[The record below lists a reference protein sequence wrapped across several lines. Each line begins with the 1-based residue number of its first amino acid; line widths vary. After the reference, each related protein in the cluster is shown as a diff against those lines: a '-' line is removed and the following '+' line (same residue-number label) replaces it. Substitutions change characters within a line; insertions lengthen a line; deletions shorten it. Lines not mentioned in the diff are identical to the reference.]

1 MKTLKKDW
9 KLGAAVGTA
18 LSLGSAGAIA
28 GPHGFDL
35 HNVLNGASA
44 AMAGTSIAHVEDPV
58 SAVFGNPATLTT
70 YYGGTN
76 FMFGATFYM
85 PRATMVHD
93 GSAGHAVANF
103 GEHGDTNSTATVVA
117 TQASNGAGTSM
128 STAEAIAAFELTNNG
143 SVGAVG
149 NVGTTFGFDSTSK
162 ADIYAVPQVA
172 VTQDLSGLG
181 IPGVLGVGVTA
192 TSGIGVDYKHTSNSL
207 GAAAELINLG
217 VNAGIGMKMSDTLD
231 VGVSMTITYAMLEA
245 GITGSGG
252 MTHDIGFRGTLGA
265 RKKMNDNMTIGLY
278 YQTEQEH
285 QYDNLHV
292 TSMHGSDPFSA
303 IGGITGTVNME
314 CNGDS
319 VTSSVG
325 VCRQDLEVEQ
335 PWNVGLGVSMDMG
348 NGLLVMA
355 DVTHKAWSDAKFF
368 NEFYDDQNV
377 VSIGLQKTM
386 GNLKL
391 RAGYGYADDPLLS
404 TVKVGQEV
412 ASIGL
417 VNSEGVAVSSPMYGI
432 FMSYFQAME
441 TPVIYKHRI
450 AVGLGVENFL
460 GVPFLSLDTHA
471 AIQLEE
477 DKCFGSGQAGQST
490 STGYYNNAT
499 IGVALAGGLAARGCT
514 SSDHSKATVSS
525 MHVGGALTWSF

>member
-1 MKTLKKDW
+1 MRKSYMKTFKKDW

-18 LSLGSAGAIA
+18 LSLGSASAIA

-93 GSAGHAVANF
+93 GSAGHAVTQLGGSYTNRAGIANT
-103 GEHGDTNSTATVVA
+103 TNRAQIYA
-117 TQASNGAGTSM
+117 
-128 STAEAIAAFELTNNG
+128 
-143 SVGAVG
+143 
-149 NVGTTFGFDSTSK
+149 FDSTSK
-162 ADIYAVPQVA
+162 ADVYAVPQVA

-181 IPGVLGVGVTA
+181 IPVVLGVGVTA
-192 TSGIGVDYKHTSNSL
+192 TSGIGVDYRHTSNTI
-207 GAAAELINLG
+207 GAGAELINLG

-245 GITGSGG
+245 GLTGSGNQV
-252 MTHDIGFRGTLGA
+252 HDIGFRGTLGA
-265 RKKMNDNMTIGLY
+265 RKTMGPTTIGVY
-278 YQTEQEH
+278 FNSEQKHE
-285 QYDNLHV
+285 YDNLHV
-292 TSMHGSDPFSA
+292 TSFHGSNPFTPNTTSVA
-303 IGGITGTVNME
+303 GNVAVK

-319 VTSSVG
+319 G
-325 VCRQDLEVEQ
+325 AVCRQDVEVEQ
-335 PWNVGLGVSMDMG
+335 PYNIGLGVSHSLDANTM
-348 NGLLVMA
+348 VMV
-355 DVTHKAWSDAKFF
+355 DVTHKKWSEAKFF

-377 VSIGLQKTM
+377 LSIGVQKTM

-404 TVKVGQEV
+404 EV
-412 ASIGL
+412 QQGRQIASIGG
-417 VNSEGVAVSSPMYGI
+417 VNINGVSYSSPMYGL

-441 TPVIYKHRI
+441 TPVIYKHRV

-460 GVPFLSLDTHA
+460 GVPFLSLDSHVA
-471 AIQLEE
+471 LQLEE
-477 DKCFGSGQAGQST
+477 DKCFGSGQANYTT
-490 STGYYNNAT
+490 STYESTGTN
-499 IGVALAGGLAARGCT
+499 VAKGTAIAGGLANRGCT
-514 SSDHSKATVSS
+514 ALDHSKATVSS
-525 MHVGGALTWSF
+525 FHLGGALTWSF

>member
-1 MKTLKKDW
+1 MKTFKKDW

-35 HNVLNGASA
+35 HNVLHGASA
-44 AMAGTSIAHVEDPV
+44 SFAGTSIAHVEDPV

-93 GSAGHAVANF
+93 GSAGY
-103 GEHGDTNSTATVVA
+103 
-117 TQASNGAGTSM
+117 
-128 STAEAIAAFELTNNG
+128 
-143 SVGAVG
+143 AVG
-149 NVGTTFGFDSTSK
+149 EVAALVDIDEGAHGNTAASYAFDSTSK
-162 ADIYAVPQVA
+162 ADVYAVPTVA

-181 IPGVLGVGVTA
+181 IPVVLGVGVSA

-231 VGVSMTITYAMLEA
+231 VGVAMTITYAMLEA
-245 GITGSGG
+245 GLTGSGG

-265 RKKMNDNMTIGLY
+265 RKSMGPMTIGLY

-285 QYDNLHV
+285 QYDNIHV
-292 TSMHGSDPFSA
+292 TSFNGSAPT
-303 IGGITGTVNME
+303 ITSSMATVK
-314 CNGDS
+314 CNGDDVDS
-319 VTSSVG
+319 TTG
-325 VCRQDLEVEQ
+325 VCRQDLELQQ

-348 NGLLVMA
+348 NGLMVMG
-355 DVTHKAWSDAKFF
+355 DITHKAWSDSKFF

-377 VSIGLQKTM
+377 VSVGVQKTM

-404 TVKVGQEV
+404 TVKVGKEV
-412 ASIGL
+412 ATIGG
-417 VNSEGVAVSSPMYGI
+417 VNSHGNAYTSPMYGL

-441 TPVIYKHRI
+441 TPVIYKHRV
-450 AVGLGVENFL
+450 ALGLGVENFL
-460 GVPFLSLDTHA
+460 GVPFLSLDSHVA
-471 AIQLEE
+471 VQLEE

-490 STGYYNNAT
+490 STGYHNNAT
-499 IGVALAGGLAARGCT
+499 IGTALAGGLAARGCT
-514 SSDHSKATVSS
+514 ASDHTKATVSS
-525 MHVGGALTWSF
+525 FHLGGALTWSF

>member
-1 MKTLKKDW
+1 MRKSYMKTLNKDW

-44 AMAGTSIAHVEDPV
+44 SFAGTSIAHVEDPV

-103 GEHGDTNSTATVVA
+103 GNIETTGSTAQT
-117 TQASNGAGTSM
+117 TG
-128 STAEAIAAFELTNNG
+128 IRAFELTNNG
-143 SVGAVG
+143 GISPLGNGGA
-149 NVGTTFGFDSTSK
+149 TFNFNSTSK

-181 IPGVLGVGVTA
+181 IPVVLGVGVTA
-192 TSGIGVDYKHTSNSL
+192 TNGIGVDYKHTSNSI

-231 VGVSMTITYAMLEA
+231 VGVAMTITYAMLEA

-265 RKKMNDNMTIGLY
+265 RKKMSDSMTVGLY
-278 YQTEQEH
+278 YQTELEH

-292 TSMHGSDPFSA
+292 TSMHGRTPFISTA
-303 IGGITGTVNME
+303 GINGGGSQVNIK
-314 CNGDS
+314 CNGDT
-319 VTSSVG
+319 VGNMFG
-325 VCRQDLEVEQ
+325 VCRQDLEVQQ

-377 VSIGLQKTM
+377 VSIGVQKTM

-404 TVKVGQEV
+404 TVAVGQEV

-417 VNSEGVAVSSPMYGI
+417 VNTEGVAVSSPMYGI

-477 DKCFGSGQAGQST
+477 DKCFGSGQNGQST
-490 STGYYNNAT
+490 ATGYYNNAT
-499 IGVALAGGLAARGCT
+499 IGTALAGGLAASGCEAA
-514 SSDHSKATVSS
+514 DHSKATVSS
-525 MHVGGALTWSF
+525 MHLGGALTWSF

>member
-1 MKTLKKDW
+1 MKTLRNDW

-35 HNVLNGASA
+35 HNVLHGASA
-44 AMAGTSIAHVEDPV
+44 SMAGTSIAHVEDPV

-93 GSAGHAVANF
+93 GSAGHAV
-103 GEHGDTNSTATVVA
+103 
-117 TQASNGAGTSM
+117 TQLGGSY
-128 STAEAIAAFELTNNG
+128 TNNG
-143 SVGAVG
+143 GVANTSNRAQIY
-149 NVGTTFGFDSTSK
+149 GFDSTSK
-162 ADIYAVPQVA
+162 ADVYAVPQVA

-181 IPGVLGVGVTA
+181 IPVVLGVGVTA
-192 TSGIGVDYKHTSNSL
+192 TSGIGVDYRHTSNTI
-207 GAAAELINLG
+207 GAGAELINLG

-245 GITGSGG
+245 GLTGSGNQV
-252 MTHDIGFRGTLGA
+252 HDIGFRGTIGA
-265 RKKMNDNMTIGLY
+265 RKTMGNTTIGMY
-278 YQTEQEH
+278 FNSEQKHE
-285 QYDNLHV
+285 YDNLHV
-292 TSMHGSDPFSA
+292 TSMHGSNPFTPFTTSVA
-303 IGGITGTVNME
+303 GNVAVK

-319 VTSSVG
+319 G
-325 VCRQDLEVEQ
+325 MVCRQDVEVEQ
-335 PWNVGLGVSMDMG
+335 PYNIGLGVSHNLDANTIVMMD
-348 NGLLVMA
+348 L
-355 DVTHKAWSDAKFF
+355 THKKWSEAKFF

-377 VSIGLQKTM
+377 VSIGVQKTM

-404 TVKVGQEV
+404 QVQQGRQV
-412 ASIGL
+412 ASIGG
-417 VNSEGVAVSSPMYGI
+417 VNINGVTYSSPMYGL

-441 TPVIYKHRI
+441 TPVIYKHRV

-460 GVPFLSLDTHA
+460 GVHFLSLDSHVA
-471 AIQLEE
+471 LQLEE
-477 DKCFGSGQAGQST
+477 DKCFGSGQAGYTT
-490 STGYYNNAT
+490 STYESTGTN
-499 IGVALAGGLAARGCT
+499 VAQGIAIAGGLANRGCT
-514 SSDHSKATVSS
+514 ASDHSKATVSS
-525 MHVGGALTWSF
+525 FHLGGALTWSF